1 MLEKMIFGR
10 FIPGDSFIHRLD
22 ARAKLI
28 FVFLFIA
35 VVFIANNWIT
45 YGILVAFTF
54 LIIRMSRI
62 RLYFLINGLK
72 PVVILIIF
80 TFLLH
85 LFFTREGAIIFEWK
99 FVKIY
104 EEGLRQGIFISIRFF
119 VLVILTSILTLTT
132 TPISITDAL
141 ETLLN
146 PLKKWKLPVHELAL
160 MMSISLRFIPTLM
173 DETDKIMKAQMA
185 RGSDM
190 TTGSMKERMNA
201 IVPLLIPL
209 FVSAFKRAEDL
220 ATAME
225 VRGYK
230 GGEGRTRYRKLEW
243 ATKDTV
249 IIVTLL
255 ILAIVLVYFRSVME
269 VYDMRLR
276 AIISYDG
283 NAFSGYQ
290 VQPGKRTVQLELERV
305 LQIMHKGTI
314 VKVVA
319 SGRTDAG
326 VHATGQVI
334 HFDSPLTLPM
344 DRWRT
349 ALNVQLPGDIRVLSV
364 EQVQDDFHA
373 RYDAIGKTYRYI
385 WSLNEVHSPF
395 ERNYSVHVERYKPNI
410 DWMKEAS
417 VHLLGTHDFSSF
429 CAV

>member
-10 FIPGDSFIHRLD
+10 YIPGDSLIHRLD

-45 YGILVAFTF
+45 YGILVLFTF
-54 LIIRMSRI
+54 LIIRMSKI

-72 PVVILIIF
+72 PVVFLIIF

-85 LFFTREGAIIFEWK
+85 MIFTREGALIFEWK
-99 FVKIY
+99 FIKIY
-104 EEGLRQGIFISIRFF
+104 EEGLKQGIFISIRFF

-141 ETLLN
+141 EILLN

-190 TTGSMKERMNA
+190 TSGSMKERMNA

-243 ATKDTV
+243 RKKDTAILVVLVLLAV
-249 IIVTLL
+249 I
-255 ILAIVLVYFRSVME
+255 LVYFR
-269 VYDMRLR
+269 
-276 AIISYDG
+276 
-283 NAFSGYQ
+283 Q
-290 VQPGKRTVQLELERV
+290 
-305 LQIMHKGTI
+305 
-314 VKVVA
+314 
-319 SGRTDAG
+319 
-326 VHATGQVI
+326 
-334 HFDSPLTLPM
+334 
-344 DRWRT
+344 
-349 ALNVQLPGDIRVLSV
+349 
-364 EQVQDDFHA
+364 
-373 RYDAIGKTYRYI
+373 
-385 WSLNEVHSPF
+385 
-395 ERNYSVHVERYKPNI
+395 
-410 DWMKEAS
+410 
-417 VHLLGTHDFSSF
+417 
-429 CAV
+429 